1 MQNLQTERINLFL
14 CLLPWRGFLEG
25 IYLFSSFLS
34 FLYKC
39 LLPLSP
45 SPQLVYSGN
54 KNLTLTLRS
63 LVFQTVQSAESK
75 EKNRCVPHQTSVRVM
90 HKCWELILEMETT
103 EIVLKGEH
111 IPLMDLLWLNPHT
124 PSPPFYI
131 LSLSSCPTHPW
142 GQEKTGMHQKCPFQ
156 LDGSWTQGTKRLKFQ
171 LPPDL
176 PLHLLLCILQGSCQ
190 HLQQNVCQK
199 NQQGR

>member
-1 MQNLQTERINLFL
+1 MRNKSIQCMGKRKASWLAIRKQFLMLHCTLTTKYTLQSLTSCLTLGIREWLCFDHVHTGLLLTFIPQEWGFYFMQNLQTERINLFL

-75 EKNRCVPHQTSVRVM
+75 EKNRCVP
-90 HKCWELILEMETT
+90 
-103 EIVLKGEH
+103 
-111 IPLMDLLWLNPHT
+111 
-124 PSPPFYI
+124 Y
-131 LSLSSCPTHPW
+131 
-142 GQEKTGMHQKCPFQ
+142 
-156 LDGSWTQGTKRLKFQ
+156 
-171 LPPDL
+171 
-176 PLHLLLCILQGSCQ
+176 
-190 HLQQNVCQK
+190 
-199 NQQGR
+199 